1 MNAKWLVFPGVLSCF
16 LFNAPAE
23 ANWWKVQTSGIDSNL
38 RAVSAVYVPN
48 PKANGAP
55 VPVVWVSG
63 SKGVILRSLDEGKT
77 WQRLRIADGDTL
89 DFRGIVAFD
98 VQTAYV
104 MSIGEGDKSRIYKT
118 IDGGETWKL
127 QYSGDRK
134 EVFLDTIAC
143 LSEKE
148 CMALGD
154 PIDRKFLL
162 LKTTDGEHWGP
173 LPTDNMPAALPGE
186 GAFAA
191 SNSCL
196 AMSDDKKVFFG
207 TGGPAARVFQSNDGG
222 LTWTV
227 ARTPLVQGNP
237 SSGIFAL
244 RADEHDRVLV
254 VGGDYKETDS
264 SDRVA
269 ATSLDN
275 GKTWQLAAKQPG
287 GFRSGLAQIA
297 NGGWVAVGPGGED
310 ATEDYG
316 AHWKHTDSLNLN
328 AVQLLDTQT
337 GWAVGDHGT
346 IARFVNHFQYNVRVR
361 PRKDA
366 RRPAASAIAD

>member
-1 MNAKWLVFPGVLSCF
+1 MTASKFAVYVLLLL
-16 LFNAPAE
+16 LFSSAPAK
-23 ANWWKVQTSGIDSNL
+23 ANWWKVQTSGIDTNL
-38 RAVSAVYVPN
+38 RAVSAVYVPDA
-48 PKANGAP
+48 KGKGAP
-55 VPVVWVSG
+55 VPVVWASG
-63 SKGVILRSLDEGKT
+63 SNGVILKSVDEGKNWT
-77 WQRLRIADGDTL
+77 RLHVTDGDSL
-89 DFRGIVAFD
+89 DFRGIVAFSAS
-98 VQTAYV
+98 TAYV
-104 MSIGEGDKSRIYKT
+104 MSIGDGDKSRIYKT
-118 IDGGETWKL
+118 ADGGATWKL

-154 PIDRKFLL
+154 PIERKFLL
-162 LKTTDGEHWGP
+162 LKTTDGEHWSP
-173 LPTDNMPAALPGE
+173 LPTGNMPVALPGE

-196 AMSDDKKVFFG
+196 AMPDDKKVLFG

-227 ARTPLVQGNP
+227 ARTPVVQGNP
-237 SSGIFAL
+237 SSGIFSL
-244 RADEHDRVLV
+244 RIDAQDRVIVL
-254 VGGDYKETDS
+254 GGDYKEPAL

-287 GFRSGLAQIA
+287 GLRSGLALIG
-297 NGGWVAVGPGGED
+297 NGDWAAVGPSGEEV
-310 ATEDYG
+310 TEDYG

-328 AVQLLDTQT
+328 AVELLDTQT
-337 GWAVGDHGT
+337 GWAVGAHGL
-346 IARFVNHFQYNVRVR
+346 IARFVNRSKRISGIAR
-361 PRKDA
+361 PR
-366 RRPAASAIAD
+366 